1 MAVYMIHFDYN
12 IGRPTLILMTLN
24 VNTLLPDSYWLR
36 RFLLHG
42 ARNCVFGKAKQLC
55 CLVSK
60 LNSSSSR
67 CIVISR
73 RYFWYHRDWL
83 QGLHP
88 RQRQNYFVCRHVQST
103 LGYNSIFIVHK
114 VLLLPLCKTAVAQ
127 TSLPISPSAKVEF
140 TATHTFQGV
149 FLMPDWPIFLL
160 TLSVLCAGFLV

>member
-1 MAVYMIHFDYN
+1 MTVYMIHFDDN

-24 VNTLLPDSYWLR
+24 VNTLLPDSCWLR

-60 LNSSSSR
+60 LISSSSR
-67 CIVISR
+67 YIVISR
-73 RYFWYHRDWL
+73 GYFWYHRGWL

-103 LGYNSIFIVHK
+103 VGYNSIFIVHK
-114 VLLLPLCKTAVAQ
+114 VLLPLCKTAVAQ

-140 TATHTFQGV
+140 TATHTLQGV
-149 FLMPDWPIFLL
+149 FLMLAWAIFLL
-160 TLSVLCAGFLV
+160 TLSVLCVGFLV